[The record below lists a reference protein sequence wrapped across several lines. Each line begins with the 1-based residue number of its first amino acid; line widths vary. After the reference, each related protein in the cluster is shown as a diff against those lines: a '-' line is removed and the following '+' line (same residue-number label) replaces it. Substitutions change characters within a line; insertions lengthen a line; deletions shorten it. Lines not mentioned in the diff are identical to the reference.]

1 MKIKMRSDLAKEG
14 YTVPAGLS
22 YQEYDDLIVDF
33 YLSEDD
39 LVGAEGYDNG
49 VDTDEHAFCVVKLQD
64 GRVVYMIGA
73 DLDWEDV

>member
-39 LVGAEGYDNG
+39 LIGAEGYDNG
-49 VDTDEHAFCVVKLQD
+49 VDTVQLYLTISCQD
-64 GRVVYMIGA
+64 NVNDCKFNNSA
-73 DLDWEDV
+73 